1 MKISVIGSGYVGL
14 VTGTCFSDVGHNVIC
29 MDNDLKKIEDLKN
42 GIIPIWEPGLE
53 DLIKKNVK
61 ENRLSFTNNMHDA
74 VNESEIIFIAVGTP
88 TGEDGSADL
97 RYVLEAATSIAKE
110 MNSNKIVVSKST
122 VPVGTADKI
131 KETMQQEINNRES
144 KLNISVVSNPEFLR
158 EGAAI
163 KDFMN
168 PDRVVIGVED
178 PDIERIMR
186 NVYAP
191 FNLQESK
198 IKSMS
203 VRSSEMTKYAANA
216 MLATKIS
223 FINEIAMICEH
234 YGADIS
240 EVREGIG
247 SDSRIGYQFISPG
260 IGFGGS
266 CFPKDVKALI
276 SMAEKKSFSALVV
289 KAVESRNLM
298 QKHVLVDKVKKRFGD
313 DLSGRIFAIWGLSFK
328 PETDDM
334 REAPSIV
341 IINALIEAGAD
352 IRAYDPVAQD
362 TAAKVFKGKAEFVII
377 DDQYK
382 VAESADA
389 LLLLT
394 EWKQFKTPDFIMLKS
409 MMKSAII
416 FDGRNQYKTET
427 LKNLGF
433 EYFSIGR

>member
-1 MKISVIGSGYVGL
+1 M
-14 VTGTCFSDVGHNVIC
+14 
-29 MDNDLKKIEDLKN
+29 
-42 GIIPIWEPGLE
+42 
-53 DLIKKNVK
+53 
-61 ENRLSFTNNMHDA
+61 
-74 VNESEIIFIAVGTP
+74 
-88 TGEDGSADL
+88 
-97 RYVLEAATSIAKE
+97 
-110 MNSNKIVVSKST
+110 
-122 VPVGTADKI
+122 
-131 KETMQQEINNRES
+131 
-144 KLNISVVSNPEFLR
+144 
-158 EGAAI
+158 
-163 KDFMN
+163 
-168 PDRVVIGVED
+168 
-178 PDIERIMR
+178 
-186 NVYAP
+186 
-191 FNLQESK
+191 
-198 IKSMS
+198 
-203 VRSSEMTKYAANA
+203 
-216 MLATKIS
+216 
-223 FINEIAMICEH
+223 
-234 YGADIS
+234 
-240 EVREGIG
+240 
-247 SDSRIGYQFISPG
+247 
-260 IGFGGS
+260 
-266 CFPKDVKALI
+266 KALI